1 MKVKELMHDG
11 VETLGPDTSMLLIAK
26 SMKNKDI
33 GAIAIQE
40 KDHLIGMITDRDIVL
55 ALADGRDLSKLSAKD
70 VMSKD
75 VEFCRD
81 TDQVSDALKM
91 MESRRIRRLPVL
103 DHHKKLVGMIGLG
116 DISHKAPHELAARL
130 VKAVSAH
137 HG

>member
-1 MKVKELMHDG
+1 MKVKELMHNG
-11 VETLGPDTSMLLIAK
+11 VETLPPDTSMLLVAK
-26 SMKNKDI
+26 SMKAKDI

-40 KDHLIGMITDRDIVL
+40 KDQLIGMITDRDIVL
-55 ALADGRDLSKLSAKD
+55 ALADGHDLSKLSAKD

-91 MESRRIRRLPVL
+91 MESRRIRRLPVI
-103 DHHKKLVGMIGLG
+103 DHHKKLVGMIGIG
-116 DISHKAPHELAARL
+116 DISHKAPHELTAKV

-137 HG
+137 H